1 MKCCIIALPSV
12 RDVLFYFFVYDWLLC
27 MRHDGRVLTRAEQ
40 GVEWME
46 QDMKMKGCS
55 LPSHVSRP

>member
-1 MKCCIIALPSV
+1 MYC
-12 RDVLFYFFVYDWLLC
+12 FTFVYDWLLYI
-27 MRHDGRVLTRAEQ
+27 RHDGRVLTRAEQ

-46 QDMKMKGCS
+46 QGMKIKGCS